1 MYSEN
6 QAKCATQVNQIRG
19 VREIDTAPR
28 QHGQV
33 AIEVEASHSLIEGL
47 YSAILQLQGRIESTL
62 RPEEQCGE
70 NQSKESCSIYCGLAE
85 SLREQNRKI
94 GYATKE
100 IEDLIGRCEL

>member
-6 QAKCATQVNQIRG
+6 QAKCQTQVSQVRG
-19 VREIDTAPR
+19 LRDIEPAPR
-28 QHGQV
+28 NPGQV
-33 AIEVEASHSLIEGL
+33 ALEVEASHILIEGL